1 MIILTFLTG
10 IDGTVGAFKA
20 CLADVGT
27 SIIMHGYLVTSS
39 VLQKLGWRWLILQ
52 TTYISCT
59 SRCSVAVASSDKKW
73 NVFLRKIIFTPR
85 FPSVHS
91 FHSVFPFF
99 GDVMRCR
106 IWIMRS
112 NWRSWRKLTMSWK
125 DAMENL
131 LEHVFRNVLG
141 VEQEDLDACSAT
153 VSFWLEMMTCCVTKK
168 IQRVESYTQI
178 VMIYLS
184 IFSGFTILWKS
195 IMKWIEMLDV
205 WLAAVCDWR

>member
-91 FHSVFPFF
+91 FHSVFPF
-99 GDVMRCR
+99 
-106 IWIMRS
+106 
-112 NWRSWRKLTMSWK
+112 LEMSW
-125 DAMENL
+125 DVEFGSWDPTGDL
-131 LEHVFRNVLG
+131 GGSWPCLERMPWRTFSNTFFETSWVWSKRTWMPAAPLCLFDWKWWHV
-141 VEQEDLDACSAT
+141 A
-153 VSFWLEMMTCCVTKK
+153 
-168 IQRVESYTQI
+168 
-178 VMIYLS
+178 
-184 IFSGFTILWKS
+184 
-195 IMKWIEMLDV
+195 
-205 WLAAVCDWR
+205 